1 MRSNFHNTPELMSMI
16 RPLRAI
22 FMSKNIN
29 YVLTWKLRQN
39 TDTFLTDLLP
49 TCYEMRHF
57 IFSSW
62 NLSETE
68 KSKDERVRRPS
79 DVFCDHSG
87 GRETAG
93 SQQAGAQYCQ
103 YFSAS
108 VTTITA
114 IQATLGW
121 NWIYFLSY
129 FLLHSNFHNGNE
141 NSWKESRII
150 FCQCLYRQN
159 LLEWQIRYKSRDIF
173 RYNCI
178 GCFLHR
184 RITWSC
190 LSTKFLIYNSSKSFS
205 NRFSL
210 CDSYII
216 YSLLDKKSTFCL
228 MSICQNNK

>member
-1 MRSNFHNTPELMSMI
+1 MISLRYFPTLLMRSNFHNTPELMSMI

-22 FMSKNIN
+22 FMRKNIN

-49 TCYEMRHF
+49 TCYELRHF

-79 DVFCDHSG
+79 DVFCDHGG

-173 RYNCI
+173 RYNCTALVVFFI
-178 GCFLHR
+178 EILNEVV
-184 RITWSC
+184 
-190 LSTKFLIYNSSKSFS
+190 YQQNSLFTIHL
-205 NRFSL
+205 N
-210 CDSYII
+210 
-216 YSLLDKKSTFCL
+216 YSL
-228 MSICQNNK
+228 